1 MIKISA
7 SFLLAKLHELR
18 HGFECQEYLIA
29 QMVPSTYHFIKRE
42 RYLIL
47 IYIFQTR
54 WTVQLN
60 PVCCFL
66 FQNRP
71 LRVVWLNNL
80 GITQNA
86 CKKYG
91 HELHS
96 FTKFSHLISFK
107 DRTIK
112 IFKEPLTFFLMGFK
126 KERHFNFSIIL
137 MVILNFAIT
146 IPQNPSHICVK
157 CPSNPI

>member
-7 SFLLAKLHELR
+7 SFLLAKLYELR

-29 QMVPSTYHFIKRE
+29 QMIPSTYHFIKRE

-47 IYIFQTR
+47 IYNFHTR

-66 FQNRP
+66 SQNRP

-80 GITQNA
+80 DRHYIKCMQKIRTRVA
-86 CKKYG
+86 FIYKIF
-91 HELHS
+91 S
-96 FTKFSHLISFK
+96 FNFIQRQDHKNIQRS
-107 DRTIK
+107 IK
-112 IFKEPLTFFLMGFK
+112 ILFNGFQERTAFQFFWLY
-126 KERHFNFSIIL
+126 
-137 MVILNFAIT
+137 
-146 IPQNPSHICVK
+146 
-157 CPSNPI
+157 